1 MGKRAP
7 QEEGPPPPTDT
18 MKKQQIR
25 PKLEASDAIDTM
37 LGSMPMLDGYQEK
50 SSTDGTVRLQNEA
63 GVVIVIDAL
72 SADSVED
79 GGYDPDSVLAILAKQ
94 FEPRLVK
101 DPELPGGD
109 VALRFTGYGSIE
121 TGSVAF
127 VLDMVDTPSRGP
139 GMILVYGPN
148 SQREQFPEMSAE
160 VIALLVSPT

>member
-1 MGKRAP
+1 MR
-7 QEEGPPPPTDT
+7 
-18 MKKQQIR
+18 KQQIR
-25 PKLEASDAIDTM
+25 PKMEASEAIDTM
-37 LGSMPMLDGYQEK
+37 LGSMPLLEGYEEK
-50 SSTDGTVRLQNEA
+50 SSTDGMVRLSNED

-94 FEPRLVK
+94 FEPRMVK
-101 DPELPGGD
+101 DPEIPGGD

-139 GMILVYGPN
+139 GMVLVFGPN
-148 SQREQFPEMSAE
+148 SQRDQFPVMSTE
-160 VIALLVSPT
+160 VISLLVSPS